1 MKVNFLDKEKRIVSV
16 EISFK
21 DKVYF
26 MGRMGLCSG
35 DIMRQIEPATLSQ
48 EALVNLWKNY
58 DSKSISKE
66 VERKIANVAKFIRLK
81 IFEDECELMDSGFRG
96 REFWKYLYDE
106 VESFDRDEELC
117 RRVQAV
123 FDAMDWAYPFAEEV
137 ELKEHMFSYLEIGE
151 RLICCDRIE
160 YMKSVAIQYLKEN
173 WKPQWKAAV
182 KNDATVLGF
191 EDWCERLCI
200 NDAWTEVL
208 DREDGVGKKI
218 EVGGIIY
225 WVGR

>member
-16 EISFK
+16 EISFN
-21 DKVYF
+21 DKVCF

-35 DIMRQIEPATLSQ
+35 NIMRHIEPATLAQ

-66 VERKIANVAKFIRLK
+66 VEREIANVAKSIRLK
-81 IFEDECELMDSGFRG
+81 IFEDECELMDSVFRG

-106 VESFDRDEELC
+106 VESFGEDEELC

-137 ELKEHMFSYLEIGE
+137 ELKKYMFSYLEIGE
-151 RLICCDRIE
+151 CLICCDRVE
-160 YMKSVAIQYLKEN
+160 NMKSVALQYLKEN
-173 WKPQWKAAV
+173 WRPQWKAAV
-182 KNDATVLGF
+182 ENDATVLGF
-191 EDWCERLCI
+191 EDWCESLCK
-200 NDAWTEVL
+200 NEAWTEVL
-208 DREDGVGKKI
+208 DREDGIGKKI
-218 EVGGIIY
+218 EVGGTIY